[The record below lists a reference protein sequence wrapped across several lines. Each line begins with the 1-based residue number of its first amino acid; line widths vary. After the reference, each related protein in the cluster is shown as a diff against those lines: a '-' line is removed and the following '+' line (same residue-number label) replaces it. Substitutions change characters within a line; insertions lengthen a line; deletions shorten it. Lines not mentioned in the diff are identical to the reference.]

1 MSDTAAPSPSPNAI
15 AGTWRLVSSQ
25 VDQDGTIIDVFGPKP
40 GGLLV
45 FTEDLHFV
53 EVLRDTTV
61 PGFASDD
68 RTEGT
73 PDENATAVAG
83 ALGQYGTYTV
93 TADGE
98 FAGNTIDGSTFPNW
112 SGLTRDTTRLR
123 FTLDGDTLTEHLTDP
138 GAAPVTVTYRR
149 V

>member
-83 ALGQYGTYTV
+83 ALGQYGTAPTRSRP
-93 TADGE
+93 TANSP
-98 FAGNTIDGSTFPNW
+98 ATRSTAQP
-112 SGLTRDTTRLR
+112 SPTGR
-123 FTLDGDTLTEHLTDP
+123 
-138 GAAPVTVTYRR
+138 A
-149 V
+149 